1 MAIIDSQVHAYEAN
15 TPKRPWHSVPNW
27 PPHVTGDEMVAAMDK
42 VGVDGAIFIS
52 AFSMYQYDAS
62 YAVEVQ
68 RAHPGRFAH
77 RQAGRSGRSGGR
89 RRHRRVEEDAGHR
102 RHPHHAADGESA
114 HADDPG
120 LDRIARAA
128 VQHDFPVNFLCWGN
142 LDEGTTLIDRHP
154 DTRFIID
161 HLGILQPRTPP
172 APPRSPWAD
181 LPKVLELAKRQNA
194 VIKVSGAC
202 TLSKEPY
209 PFPDIW
215 DPLARIF
222 DAWGFERCLW
232 GTDWTRAFAVV
243 NYEQAVKPFLE
254 TERLS
259 DSERAMLM
267 GGACAKAYGWS
278 PTKVAEIS
286 FPSASGEDGAVI
298 RDGGVMS
305 TRCCSCPSPSAQDD
319 GSP

>member
-15 TPKRPWHSVPNW
+15 SPRRPWHSVPNW

-52 AFSMYQYDAS
+52 AFSLYQYDAS

-68 RAHPGRFAH
+68 RKHPRRFAIIKPVNPADPKVGEVIAEWKKQPGAVAV
-77 RQAGRSGRSGGR
+77 RIMLTPREAGLR
-89 RRHRRVEEDAGHR
+89 
-102 RHPHHAADGESA
+102 P
-114 HADDPG
+114 DDPG

-128 VQHDFPVNFLCWGN
+128 AQHGFPVNVLFWSN
-142 LDEGTTLIDRHP
+142 IDAGTTLIDRHP
-154 DTRFIID
+154 NTRFIVD
-161 HLGILQPRTPP
+161 HMAIQQPRTPP
-172 APPRSPWAD
+172 APPNPWAD
-181 LPKVLELAKRQNA
+181 LPKVLALAKRPNA

-202 TLSKEPY
+202 TLSHKPY

-215 DPLARIF
+215 DPIRRII
-222 DAWGFERCLW
+222 DAWGVERCLW

-243 NYEQAVKPFLE
+243 NYEQAVEPFLN
-254 TERLS
+254 TDKLT

-278 PTKVAEIS
+278 PEK
-286 FPSASGEDGAVI
+286 
-298 RDGGVMS
+298 R
-305 TRCCSCPSPSAQDD
+305 
-319 GSP
+319 